1 MKLPQIKHPTFAIV
15 IPSSKKEVRYRPF
28 LVKEEKILLF
38 AQQSS
43 ESKDII
49 NAIKQIISNC
59 IVTEGVDVESFT
71 TYDIEYFFLQLR
83 AKSVN
88 DEVKLTYIDN
98 EDQKQYS
105 FEVNLNDIQVIYPE
119 GHDSRIEISD
129 TASITLKEP
138 VFSVLEAMKATTES
152 ELAFEAVAKCIEKI
166 ESEGETYNVTDFS
179 EEEVMEFVQS
189 LDVMTFQKIQQFF
202 DTMPR
207 LEYVIMYKNSMDHD
221 RKIVLNSLN
230 DFFTLG

>member
-1 MKLPQIKHPTFAIV
+1 MKLPQIKHPTFSITV
-15 IPSSKKEVRYRPF
+15 PSSKKEVRYRPF

-38 AQQSS
+38 AQQSK
-43 ESKDII
+43 ESKDIV
-49 NAIKQIISNC
+49 NAIKQIITNC
-59 IVTEGVDVESFT
+59 IVSEGVDVDSFT

-98 EDQKQYS
+98 EDEKHYT
-105 FEVNLNDIQVIYPE
+105 FEVDLNNIQVTFPE
-119 GHDSRIEISD
+119 GHDPKIVISD
-129 TASITLKEP
+129 TASITLREP

-152 ELAFEAVAKCIEKI
+152 ELAFEAIAKCIDI
-166 ESEGETYNVTDFS
+166 IQSEGQQYKASDFS
-179 EEEVMEFVQS
+179 DEEVMEFVQS
-189 LDVMTFQKIQQFF
+189 LDVVTFQKIQTFF
-202 DTMPR
+202 DTMPK
-207 LEYVIMYKNSMDHD
+207 LEYIIEYKNSLGND

>member
-1 MKLPQIKHPTFAIV
+1 MKLPQIKHPTFAITL
-15 IPSSKKEVRYRPF
+15 PSTKKEVRYRPF

-49 NAIKQIISNC
+49 NAIKQIITNC

-71 TYDIEYFFLQLR
+71 TYDIEYFFIQLR

-88 DEVKLTYIDN
+88 DEVKLSYIDN

-105 FEVNLNDIQVIYPE
+105 FDVNLNDIQVIYPE
-119 GHDSRIEISD
+119 GHDPKIMITEG
-129 TASITLKEP
+129 ASITLKEP
-138 VFSVLEAMKATTES
+138 VFSVLEAMKSTTES
-152 ELAFEAVAKCIEKI
+152 ELAFEAVAKCISRI
-166 ESEGETYNVTDFS
+166 ESDGQVYEIADFS

-189 LDVMTFQKIQQFF
+189 LDVMTFQKIQRFF

-207 LEYVIMYKNSMDHD
+207 LEYVINYKNSLEHD
-221 RKIVLNSLN
+221 RKIVLSSLN

>member
-1 MKLPQIKHPTFAIV
+1 MKLPQIKHPTFAITL
-15 IPSSKKEVRYRPF
+15 PSTKKEVRYRPF

-49 NAIKQIISNC
+49 NAIKQIITNC

-71 TYDIEYFFLQLR
+71 TYDIEYFFIQLR

-88 DEVKLTYIDN
+88 DEVKLSYIDN
-98 EDQKQYS
+98 EDQQQYS
-105 FEVNLNDIQVIYPE
+105 FDVNLNDIQVIYPE
-119 GHDSRIEISD
+119 GHDPRIMITES
-129 TASITLKEP
+129 ASITLKEP

-152 ELAFEAVAKCIEKI
+152 ELAFEAVAKCISRI
-166 ESEGETYNVTDFS
+166 ESDGQVYEIADFS

-189 LDVMTFQKIQQFF
+189 LDVMTFQKIQKFF

-207 LEYVIMYKNSMDHD
+207 LEYVINYKNSLDHD
-221 RKIVLNSLN
+221 RKIVLSSLN

>member
-1 MKLPQIKHPTFAIV
+1 MKLPQIKHPTFALTL
-15 IPSSKKEVRYRPF
+15 PSSKKEVRYRPF

-38 AQQSS
+38 AQQSN

-49 NAIKQIISNC
+49 NAIKQIITNC

-71 TYDIEYFFLQLR
+71 TYDIEYFFIQLR

-88 DEVKLTYIDN
+88 DEVKLAYIDN
-98 EDQKQYS
+98 EDNKQYS
-105 FEVNLNDIQVIYPE
+105 FDVNLNDIQVIYPE
-119 GHDSRIEISD
+119 GHDPKIMITED
-129 TASITLKEP
+129 ASITLKEP

-152 ELAFEAVAKCIEKI
+152 ELAFEAVSKCISRI
-166 ESEGETYNVTDFS
+166 ESDGQVYEISDFS
-179 EEEVMEFVQS
+179 QEEVMEFVQS
-189 LDVMTFQKIQQFF
+189 LDVMTFQKIQKFF

-207 LEYVIMYKNSMDHD
+207 LEYVINYKNSLDHD
-221 RKIVLNSLN
+221 RKIVLSSLN

>member
-1 MKLPQIKHPTFAIV
+1 MKLPQIKHPTFALTL
-15 IPSSKKEVRYRPF
+15 PSSKKEIRYRPF

-38 AQQSS
+38 AQQSN
-43 ESKDII
+43 EPKDIV
-49 NAIKQIISNC
+49 AAVKQVISNC
-59 IVTEGVDVESFT
+59 VVTENFNVDALT

-98 EDQKQYS
+98 EDKKQYS
-105 FEVNLNDIQVIYPE
+105 FDVNLNDVRVVYPE
-119 GHDSRIEISD
+119 GHHNKIQITETS
-129 TASITLKEP
+129 SITLAEP
-138 VFSVLEAMKATTES
+138 VFSVLEEMKASTES
-152 ELAFEAVAKCIEKI
+152 ELAFEAVAKCLQTIEN
-166 ESEGETYNVTDFS
+166 EGQVYNVADFAH
-179 EEEVMEFVQS
+179 EDVMEFVQS
-189 LDVMTFQKIQQFF
+189 LDVLTFQKIQAFF

-207 LEYVIMYKNSMDHD
+207 VEYIIEYKNSLDND

>member
-1 MKLPQIKHPTFAIV
+1 MKLPQIKHPTFSIIV
-15 IPSSKKEVRYRPF
+15 PSTRKEVRYRPF

-38 AQQSS
+38 AQQSKD
-43 ESKDII
+43 SKDIVS
-49 NAIKQIISNC
+49 AIKQIITNC
-59 IVTEGVDVESFT
+59 VVSENVDVESFT

-105 FEVNLNDIQVIYPE
+105 FDVDLNDIKVMYPE
-119 GHDSRIEISD
+119 GHDSVIRITDS
-129 TASITLKEP
+129 ASLTLKEP

-152 ELAFEAVAKCIEKI
+152 ELAFEAIAKCISVI
-166 ESEGETYNVTDFS
+166 ESEGQVYKVEDFS

-189 LDVMTFQKIQQFF
+189 LDVLTFQKIQTFF

-207 LEYVIMYKNSMDHD
+207 LEHVINYKNSLGNE